1 MAPDRR
7 ARIAVLYARY
17 HQALS
22 HNVYRHGS
30 PNPAIVEDACSYAW
44 MQLVAQEH
52 VQLDPMPFAWM
63 LTVAK
68 RQAWQLAGR
77 DQPTDPEDLEL
88 LSDARGHSSPPADEL
103 AEHHERLALVD
114 EIPERPR
121 RFLMRLSVGYSYH
134 DIAAIEGASYSTV
147 NKQVARAK
155 RLLRDLEA
163 PCPASSSIAPRR
175 STASTR

>member
-7 ARIAVLYARY
+7 ARIAALYARY
-17 HQALS
+17 HQPLS
-22 HNVYRHGS
+22 HQVYHQGS
-30 PNPAIVEDACSYAW
+30 ANRAIVEDACSFAW
-44 MQLVAQEH
+44 MQLITHET

-68 RQAWQLAGR
+68 RQAWNLQRREL
-77 DQPTDPEDLEL
+77 PTDPDDLRV
-88 LSDARGHSSPPADEL
+88 LSDAHGHRSPAADEL

-121 RFLMRLSVGYSYH
+121 RFLMRLSVGYSYD

-147 NKQVARAK
+147 NKQVTRAK
-155 RLLRDLEA
+155 RLLRDLEH
-163 PCPASSSIAPRR
+163 R
-175 STASTR
+175 